1 MTNFD
6 YYKKEKDFESFI
18 DIAIVAE
25 KSYQMDTNTCI
36 LNCRR
41 AMEMAIKWM
50 YSIDMELHMP
60 YKDSL
65 GTLMYDDTFRAILTD
80 DIWNRLEFIRKE
92 GNLAAHNEKP
102 KSKNEAKLCLYN
114 LFCFVDFLYYT
125 YSYDYE
131 ERKYDA
137 SLLEQETKEKID
149 VQISDIDLKQLIEPI
164 KNNYQTLSYII
175 YLLNKPQRNDKVKQ
189 AKYAKQH
196 KKDISF
202 IDQKFT
208 KDGILKQNQD
218 TLSKIRNFNK

>member
-50 YSIDMELHMP
+50 YSIDMGLHIP

-125 YSYDYE
+125 YS
-131 ERKYDA
+131 
-137 SLLEQETKEKID
+137 
-149 VQISDIDLKQLIEPI
+149 
-164 KNNYQTLSYII
+164 
-175 YLLNKPQRNDKVKQ
+175 
-189 AKYAKQH
+189 
-196 KKDISF
+196 
-202 IDQKFT
+202 
-208 KDGILKQNQD
+208 
-218 TLSKIRNFNK
+218 